1 MGPCASK
8 DRDLGQWATNGAA
21 EASAHVDEKP
31 EAVLLQRAEIPATS
45 VVDLSPAFPSL
56 IATAWDDGSIV
67 ILDWQMRKVLL
78 TLSAHAKAV
87 NRLSFGPKTRSLYAC
102 SRDTT
107 ISQHVL
113 SSSDA
118 PTAPQ
123 SFTGHTL
130 SVSALA
136 INAAE
141 SNLASGSRD
150 TGTSLWDVT
159 TRARVQH
166 TTTSQNIVTCMT
178 WVPQCETLL
187 AQGGEDL
194 CVRLWD
200 TRSWKSP
207 AQTIQGYV
215 YFPLSIDASDDGNY
229 LLTSS
234 KGFNGVGCEGRVWD
248 RRTGKLVTEMHGHLQ
263 DASACAY
270 MRHKNAYAVTASK
283 DSSLRIWNSAS
294 GELITSSFDHS
305 SGMFTSVACRSVETS
320 DEVTVFT
327 TSFAGHVSAYT
338 FNTATLAIDVAV
350 DD

>member
-1 MGPCASK
+1 MGACASK
-8 DRDLGQWATNGAA
+8 DRDMGQWATDEAA
-21 EASAHVDEKP
+21 EASAHVNEKP
-31 EAVLLQRAEIPATS
+31 EALLLQRPEIPATS

-56 IATAWDDGSIV
+56 IATAWDDGSVMI
-67 ILDWQMRKVLL
+67 INIMIIDWQSREVLMSL
-78 TLSAHAKAV
+78 PAHA
-87 NRLSFGPKTRSLYAC
+87 KTRSLYAC

-107 ISQHVL
+107 ISQQAIA
-113 SSSDA
+113 SSDVPA
-118 PTAPQ
+118 AAPQ

-130 SVSALA
+130 SVSAIA
-136 INAAE
+136 INAPE
-141 SNLASGSRD
+141 THLASGSRD

-159 TRARVQH
+159 TGTRVQH

-178 WVPQCETLL
+178 WVPQCETLV

-200 TRSWKSP
+200 ARSWKSP

-248 RRTGKLVTEMHGHLQ
+248 RRTGKLVTEMHVHLQ
-263 DASACAY
+263 DATACAY
-270 MRHKNAYAVTASK
+270 VRHKNAFAVTASK

-294 GELITSSFDHS
+294 GELVASSFDQS
-305 SGMFTSVACRSVETS
+305 SGMFTGVACQSLESS
-320 DEVTVFT
+320 DVVRVFT
-327 TSFAGHVSAYT
+327 TSFAGMWPPTDTS
-338 FNTATLAIDVAV
+338 
-350 DD
+350 